1 MTIVT
6 PDDLSTQLNLPE
18 EIKAIDFDLLA
29 RKVAAAQ
36 AYLESILG
44 YKVEDRFGGVDQD
57 PVPPPLKEAT
67 CQLAA
72 HWYENRE
79 AAGEGAKVIPFGVS
93 EIVDAYRDW
102 SF

>member
-1 MTIVT
+1 MTIM
-6 PDDLSTQLNLPE
+6 DENELGAQLNLPDE
-18 EIKAIDFDLLA
+18 TIAQDFDLLA
-29 RKVAAAQ
+29 RKLASAQ
-36 AYLESILG
+36 AFLESHLG
-44 YKVEDRFGGVDQD
+44 FKIEERFGGVGQD
-57 PVPPPLKEAT
+57 PVPAPLKEAT
-67 CQLAA
+67 GQLAA